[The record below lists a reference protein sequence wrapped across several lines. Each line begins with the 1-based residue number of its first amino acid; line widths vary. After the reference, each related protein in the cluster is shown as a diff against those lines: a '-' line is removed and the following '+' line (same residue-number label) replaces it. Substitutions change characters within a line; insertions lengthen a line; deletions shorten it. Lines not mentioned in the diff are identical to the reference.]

1 MANNPL
7 HKYFRQPKVFASLP
21 SQGVYN
27 LPGVI
32 NGDPANLP
40 VFGMTGMDEI
50 LLKTPDA
57 LLTGESTVRVIQSCC
72 PSITNAWEISN
83 LDIDALLV
91 AIRIATYGNIMGITH
106 ICTNCTTDNN
116 YDIDVSKF
124 LDHFSQ
130 CKFNQQIV
138 IDDLTIRIRP
148 LNYKQVTEFNL
159 ENFALQKRLFQI
171 SELPDTSEKTQQIAE
186 IYSDLGLLQNNVMIA
201 GVEQVDIPGNT
212 VTEYAY
218 IKEWIENSD
227 SRIFEAVRKQVQEN
241 NNAWQL
247 PATKIKCDTCG
258 TENSVA
264 VNLDQSSFF
273 VNA

>member
-7 HKYFRQPKVFASLP
+7 QQYFRQPKVFVSLP

-27 LPGVI
+27 EPGVI
-32 NGDPANLP
+32 SGDPANLP

-50 LLKTPDA
+50 ILKTPDA
-57 LLTGESTVRVIQSCC
+57 LLTGDSTVRVIQSCC
-72 PSITNAWEISN
+72 PGITNAWAVSN
-83 LDIDALLV
+83 LDVDALLV
-91 AIRIATYGNIMGITH
+91 AIRIATYGNVMGITH
-106 ICTNCTTDNN
+106 ICTNCATDNN

-124 LDHFSQ
+124 LDHFAQ
-130 CKFNQQIV
+130 CKFNHEVV

-171 SELPDTSEKTQQIAE
+171 SELADSEEKTQQIAE
-186 IYSDLGLLQNNVMIA
+186 IYSDLGVLQNKVMIA
-201 GVEQVDIPGNT
+201 GVEQVEVPGNV

-227 SRIFEAVRKQVQEN
+227 SRIFDAVRKQVQAN
-241 NNAWQL
+241 NTTWQL
-247 PATKIKCDTCG
+247 PSTEIKCDNCG
-258 TENSVA
+258 TENSITI
-264 VNLDQSSFF
+264 NLDQSSFF
-273 VNA
+273 ASA

>member
-7 HKYFRQPKVFASLP
+7 QQYFRQPKVFVSLP

-27 LPGVI
+27 EPGVI
-32 NGDPANLP
+32 SGDPANLP

-72 PSITNAWEISN
+72 PGITDAWTVSN
-83 LDIDALLV
+83 LDVDTLLV
-91 AIRIATYGNIMGITH
+91 AIRIATYGNTMSITH
-106 ICTNCTTDNN
+106 ICTNCATDNN

-124 LDHFSQ
+124 LDHFAQ
-130 CKFNQQIV
+130 CKFNHDVV
-138 IDDLTIRIRP
+138 IDDLTIRLRP

-159 ENFALQKRLFQI
+159 ENFALQKRLYQI
-171 SELPDTSEKTQQIAE
+171 SELPDSEEKTQQVAE
-186 IYSDLGLLQNNVMIA
+186 IYNDLGVLQNKVMIA
-201 GVEQVDIPGNT
+201 GVEQVEIPGNI

-227 SRIFEAVRKQVQEN
+227 TRIFDAVRKQVQSN
-241 NNAWQL
+241 NTTWQL
-247 PATKIKCDTCG
+247 PTNKIKCDNCG
-258 TENSVA
+258 TENSITI
-264 VNLDQSSFF
+264 NLDQSSFF
-273 VNA
+273 ASA